1 MSENPN
7 NNNILCSHTKSFKEY
22 NINKISY
29 SYCELCGNISIK
41 HDDHFYYTIKPKYKQ
56 KKIEINPV
64 ISTLNMK
71 KNQNISYPNLK
82 NIYNLNINDSIE
94 NIRELKNKISI
105 YFQKRGL
112 ILVYLKN
119 ITRTLNYSDLS
130 FYHCLF
136 LVDLY
141 LSHNITQEMTD
152 EELLYLL
159 VGFFLVASKF
169 KESDIFEPKFE
180 KFNQI
185 ESNIT
190 LSKEKIGLYEKQ
202 CLIYLNY
209 NFFNYSTYEWLNSF
223 MSNGY
228 IFEGEI
234 NDDNNV
240 NVNEK
245 INDIY
250 NHTYKLLVTIT
261 PRNIFI
267 KFSPIYMAMT
277 LIEITRE
284 EKIDKNR
291 INLQCFKRLLVMYN
305 IEYDDYIKCYKQT
318 KALLNKDNNTTKI
331 KNLKIGATAVQ
342 TPQKKKEG
350 NNLEYIEYY
359 KGYRSCEKNGNNR
372 TINKTKKELLD
383 VNKYSRLKIKQ
394 KLKNSKIKL
403 DLYNTGP
410 KKTNKKFHS
419 IIVNNNFGNSK
430 IYNFNKNR
438 KNIEIV
444 EFIGSLPNIY
454 NMEANKTFKTEG
466 QTISGRNFKVVKSK
480 NSILNSFPLQ
490 NKLLKN
496 REGSS
501 ADNKNMNVNTIN
513 EISDTSPLK
522 FNILMRN
529 GTVDSF
535 EDNKRISKLLYKSNL
550 KNHKENNSIIINN
563 NSDNSGQKNFI
574 DFENNKFNN
583 NQNNKNVNY
592 IINSYLGNSNKL
604 NKKNN
609 NNNNIYKNFSN
620 IYNNNLKSLF
630 RQSASDYISN
640 NDIVTTLREEKPFIV
655 NNNTK
660 DISIIN
666 NKMKPNSKMKDGL
679 ENINISIE
687 KEINNIIIDQ
697 NKKSFLS
704 NVKQEKNNINTFNN
718 LLTVKKMVFKNSV
731 LPKIKIKLKK

>member
-1 MSENPN
+1 MSENQN
-7 NNNILCSHTKSFKEY
+7 NNNILCSHEKYFKEY
-22 NINKISY
+22 NINKIAY
-29 SYCELCGNISIK
+29 SFCHQCGNISIK
-41 HDDHFYYTIKPKYKQ
+41 HDNHFYYTIKPKYKQ
-56 KKIEINPV
+56 KQIEINPV
-64 ISTLNMK
+64 IATLKMK
-71 KNQNISYPNLK
+71 KNQNISYPNLN
-82 NIYNLNINDSIE
+82 NIYNLDINDSIE

-130 FYHCLF
+130 FYHCLL
-136 LVDLY
+136 LVDLF

-152 EELLYLL
+152 EDLLYLL

-169 KESDIFEPKFE
+169 KESDIFEPKYE

-190 LSKEKIGLYEKQ
+190 LTKEKIGLYEIQ
-202 CLIYLNY
+202 CLKFLNY
-209 NFFNYSTYEWLNSF
+209 NFFSYSAYEWLNIF

-234 NDDNNV
+234 DEDE

-245 INDIY
+245 VNDIY

-267 KFSPIYMAMT
+267 KFSPIYMAMA
-277 LIEITRE
+277 LIEISRE

-291 INLQCFKRLLVMYN
+291 INNECFGRLLVMYD
-305 IEYDDYIKCYKQT
+305 IEYDDYMNCYKQT
-318 KALLNKDNNTTKI
+318 RALLIKDNNNTKI
-331 KNLKIGATAVQ
+331 KNLKIGANAMQ
-342 TPQKKKEG
+342 TPQKKKE
-350 NNLEYIEYY
+350 NTKLESIEYH
-359 KGYRSCEKNGNNR
+359 KGYKSCEKNANSR
-372 TINKTKKELLD
+372 TSNKTQKALLD
-383 VNKYSRLKIKQ
+383 VNKYSKLKLQ
-394 KLKNSKIKL
+394 QRLKNSKLKL
-403 DLYNTGP
+403 QLYSTTGP

-419 IIVNNNFGNSK
+419 IIVNNNISNSK
-430 IYNFNKNR
+430 IYNFNKSR

-466 QTISGRNFKVVKSK
+466 QTITGRNFKVVKPK
-480 NSILNSFPLQ
+480 NEILNSFSIQ
-490 NKLLKN
+490 NKILKN

-501 ADNKNMNVNTIN
+501 ADSKNLKVNTIN

-522 FNILMRN
+522 YNILLRN
-529 GTVDSF
+529 GTFDSF
-535 EDNKRISKLLYKSNL
+535 EDNKKLSKLLYKSNL
-550 KNHKENNSIIINN
+550 KNHKESNSIFINN
-563 NSDNSGQKNFI
+563 NSDSSGHKNTF

-583 NQNNKNVNY
+583 NNKNVNY

-609 NNNNIYKNFSN
+609 NNILKNYSN
-620 IYNNNLKSLF
+620 VYNNNLKSIF
-630 RQSASDYISN
+630 RQSTSDYISN
-640 NDIVTTLREEKPFIV
+640 NDIVTLREEKPFMV
-655 NNNTK
+655 NNTK

-666 NKMKPNSKMKDGL
+666 NKMKSNSKMKDSL
-679 ENINISIE
+679 ENINTSIE
-687 KEINNIIIDQ
+687 KENNNSIVDQ
-697 NKKSFLS
+697 NKKPVLS
-704 NVKQEKNNINTFNN
+704 TIKEQDRSYINNMIS
-718 LLTVKKMVFKNSV
+718 LLSGKKMIFKNPI
-731 LPKIKIKLKK
+731 LPKLKLKLKK

>member
-1 MSENPN
+1 MSENQN

-209 NFFNYSTYEWLNSF
+209 NFFNYSTYEWLNIF
-223 MSNGY
+223 MSNGF
-228 IFEGEI
+228 IFEREVDDDENIDARVKEI
-234 NDDNNV
+234 YDHA
-240 NVNEK
+240 
-245 INDIY
+245 Y
-250 NHTYKLLVTIT
+250 TLLVTIT

-267 KFSPIYMAMT
+267 KFSPIYMAIA
-277 LIEITRE
+277 LIEISRE

-291 INLQCFKRLLVMYN
+291 INVQCFERLLILYD
-305 IEYDDYIKCYKQT
+305 IEYDDYINCYNQT
-318 KALLNKDNNTTKI
+318 KALLNNDNSTKKI
-331 KNLKIGATAVQ
+331 KNLKIGASAVQ

-350 NNLEYIEYY
+350 NKLEYTEYY
-359 KGYRSCEKNGNNR
+359 KGYKSCEKNENKR

-383 VNKYSRLKIKQ
+383 ANKYSRLKLKQ
-394 KLKNSKIKL
+394 KLKDSKIKL
-403 DLYNTGP
+403 QFCSTTIS
-410 KKTNKKFHS
+410 KKANKKFNS
-419 IIVNNNFGNSK
+419 IIVNNNINNSK
-430 IYNFNKNR
+430 IYNFNKN
-438 KNIEIV
+438 KNNREIV

-454 NMEANKTFKTEG
+454 NAETNKTFKTEG
-466 QTISGRNFKVVKSK
+466 QTIAGRNFKYVKQK
-480 NSILNSFPLQ
+480 NSILNSFSLQ

-501 ADNKNMNVNTIN
+501 ADSKNLKVNTIN
-513 EISDTSPLK
+513 EINDISSSK
-522 FNILMRN
+522 FTILLRN
-529 GTVDSF
+529 ETVDSF
-535 EDNKRISKLLYKSNL
+535 EDDKKISKLLYKNNL
-550 KNHKENNSIIINN
+550 KNHKEKNSIIINN
-563 NSDNSGQKNFI
+563 KSDNSGHQNII
-574 DFENNKFNN
+574 DLENNKINN

-592 IINSYLGNSNKL
+592 KINSYLGNGNKL
-604 NKKNN
+604 NKKV
-609 NNNNIYKNFSN
+609 NNNIYKNYSN
-620 IYNNNLKSLF
+620 VYNNNLKSLF

-640 NDIVTTLREEKPFIV
+640 NDIITLREERPFIV
-655 NNNTK
+655 NNKN
-660 DISIIN
+660 DISIII
-666 NKMKPNSKMKDGL
+666 NKMKSNPKMKNSL
-679 ENINISIE
+679 EKINISIE
-687 KEINNIIIDQ
+687 KDNNNIIIDQ
-697 NKKSFLS
+697 NKKSLLS
-704 NVKQEKNNINTFNN
+704 NVKQEKSNIKTFND
-718 LLTVKKMVFKNSV
+718 LLPAKKIVFKNPI
-731 LPKIKIKLKK
+731 LPKIKLKLRK

>member
-1 MSENPN
+1 MSENQN

-56 KKIEINPV
+56 KQIEINPV
-64 ISTLNMK
+64 IATLNME
-71 KNQNISYPNLK
+71 KNQKISYPNIN
-82 NIYNLNINDSIE
+82 NIYNLDINDSIE

-119 ITRTLNYSDLS
+119 ITRTVNYSDLS

-152 EELLYLL
+152 EDLLYFL

-169 KESDIFEPKFE
+169 KESDIFEPKYE

-190 LSKEKIGLYEKQ
+190 LTKEKIGLYESL
-202 CLIYLNY
+202 CLKYINY
-209 NFFNYSTYEWLNSF
+209 NFFSYSTYEWLNIL

-234 NDDNNV
+234 DDDENTNDKV
-240 NVNEK
+240 
-245 INDIY
+245 NDIY

-267 KFSPIYMAMT
+267 KFSPIYMAIA
-277 LIEITRE
+277 LIEISRE

-291 INLQCFKRLLVMYN
+291 MNIECFGRLLVMYD
-305 IEYDDYIKCYKQT
+305 IEYDDYINCYKQI
-318 KALLNKDNNTTKI
+318 KALLIKDNGITKI
-331 KNLKIGATAVQ
+331 KNLKIGVNAMQ
-342 TPQKKKEG
+342 TPQKKKE
-350 NNLEYIEYY
+350 NHKIESIDYR
-359 KGYRSCEKNGNNR
+359 KGYKSCEKNGNNK
-372 TINKTKKELLD
+372 TINETQKPLFE
-383 VNKYSRLKIKQ
+383 VNRSSKLKLQQ

-403 DLYNTGP
+403 QLYNTTGP
-410 KKTNKKFHS
+410 RKTNKKFHS
-419 IIVNNNFGNSK
+419 IIVNNSINNSK
-430 IYNFNKNR
+430 IYNQNR
-438 KNIEIV
+438 KNIEIM

-454 NMEANKTFKTEG
+454 NMETNKTFKTEG
-466 QTISGRNFKVVKSK
+466 QTIIGRNFKVLKPK
-480 NSILNSFPLQ
+480 NEILNRIFIQ
-490 NKLLKN
+490 NKILKN

-501 ADNKNMNVNTIN
+501 ADSKNPKVNTIN
-513 EISDTSPLK
+513 EVSNTSPSQI
-522 FNILMRN
+522 NILLRN
-529 GTVDSF
+529 GTFDSF
-535 EDNKRISKLLYKSNL
+535 EDNKKLSKLLYRNNL

-563 NSDNSGQKNFI
+563 NSDSSGHKNII

-583 NQNNKNVNY
+583 NNNKNANY

-609 NNNNIYKNFSN
+609 NNIYKNYSN
-620 IYNNNLKSLF
+620 VYNNNLKSLF
-630 RQSASDYISN
+630 RQSTSDYISN
-640 NDIVTTLREEKPFIV
+640 NDIVTLREEKPFMV
-655 NNNTK
+655 NNSK

-666 NKMKPNSKMKDGL
+666 NKMKSNPKMKDSL
-679 ENINISIE
+679 ENINTSAEKGISNLIV
-687 KEINNIIIDQ
+687 DQ
-697 NKKSFLS
+697 NKKLILSTIKEKDSS
-704 NVKQEKNNINTFNN
+704 NVNTINN
-718 LLTVKKMVFKNSV
+718 LLSVKKIIFKNPI
-731 LPKIKIKLKK
+731 LPKLKIKFKK